1 MKQTLL
7 ILFFVLAA
15 FALGA
20 QNSAKMELAVYPN
33 PVMENITVQD
43 QSDVVGQ
50 VLVFNLLGK
59 KVKAFEASKGENYFV
74 GDLPKGVY
82 LVQLLGKNKQTLK
95 TQKIEKR

>member
-7 ILFFVLAA
+7 VFFFVFAA

-20 QNSAKMELAVYPN
+20 QNSAKMELSVYPN

-43 QSDVVGQ
+43 QADAVGQ

-59 KVKAFEASKGENYFV
+59 KVKTFEASKGENYFV